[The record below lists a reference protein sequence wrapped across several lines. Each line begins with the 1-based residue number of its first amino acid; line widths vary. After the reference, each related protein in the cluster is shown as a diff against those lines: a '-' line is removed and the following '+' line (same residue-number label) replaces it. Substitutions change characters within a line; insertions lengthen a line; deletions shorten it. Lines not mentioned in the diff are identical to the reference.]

1 MITIQEVKHIAELAR
16 LGISDDEQEKLRNEL
31 GSILEMVDKLKQ
43 VDVSGVEISAYSDL
57 TQNTMRQDNVKKQE
71 EETVDQIV
79 AALPDKEGRH
89 AKVKSV
95 L

>member
-31 GSILEMVDKLKQ
+31 GSILEMVDKLNP
-43 VDVSGVEISAYSDL
+43 VDISKIYIIAHSRL
-57 TQNTMRQDNVKKQE
+57 IQKTMRKDEVKKQE
-71 EETVDQIV
+71 IDVVDQLV
-79 AALPDKEGRH
+79 SALPEKLGRH
-89 AKVKSV
+89 AKVKAV

>member
-43 VDVSGVEISAYSDL
+43 VDVSKVEISAHSQL
-57 TQNTMRQDNVKKQE
+57 IQNTMREDVVKKQE
-71 EETVDQIV
+71 KDVVDQLV
-79 AALPDKEGRH
+79 SGLPDKEGRH
-89 AKVKSV
+89 AKVKAV

>member
-1 MITIQEVKHIAELAR
+1 MISQQEVKHIAELAR

-43 VDVSGVEISAYSDL
+43 VDVSNVEISARYDL
-57 TQNTMRQDNVKKQE
+57 TQNTMRQDQVKEQDKA
-71 EETVDQIV
+71 VADQLV
-79 AALPDKEGRH
+79 SALPEKQGRH
-89 AKVKSV
+89 AKVKAV

>member
-16 LGISDDEQEKLRNEL
+16 LGLSDKEQEKLRNEI

-43 VDVSGVEISAYSDL
+43 ADVSNVEISSYSDL
-57 TQNTMRQDNVKKQE
+57 TQNTMRQDQVKKQE
-71 EETVDQIV
+71 QETVDALV
-79 AALPDKEGRH
+79 SALPDKQGRH